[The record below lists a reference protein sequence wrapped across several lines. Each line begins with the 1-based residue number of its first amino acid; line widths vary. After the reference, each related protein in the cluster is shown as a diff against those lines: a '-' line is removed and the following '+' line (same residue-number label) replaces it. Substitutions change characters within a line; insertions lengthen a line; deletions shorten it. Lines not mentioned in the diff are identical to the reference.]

1 MNMRA
6 LVADDDPVCRR
17 LLRDLIASWGF
28 EVMTVN
34 DGLEA
39 MDVLRRADAPPLVV
53 LDWNMPRMGGVEV
66 CRAVRQRPG
75 GDNTYILLVTASR
88 NREEIM
94 KVVVAGADDYLTKP
108 FEPADLKIRLRT
120 AVRIIHMQLELGA
133 RANAAPT
140 TT

>member
-1 MNMRA
+1 MRA

-28 EVMTVN
+28 DVLTVN

-39 MDVLRRADAPPLVV
+39 MDILRRADAPPLVV

-66 CRAVRQRPG
+66 CRAVRQRSG

-120 AVRIIHMQLELGA
+120 AVRIIHLQQELGA
-133 RANAAPT
+133 RTSAPT
-140 TT
+140 T